1 MEITEVNI
9 SLRDEERLK
18 GFANIILDN
27 IFVIRG
33 LKIIRGENRY
43 FVSMPSRR
51 RGDGIFIDIAHPIKN
66 EFRQYMEKM
75 VLDRY
80 WQVLIHAQENGYWG
94 APVDRSGLHIEDCD

>member
-18 GFANIILDN
+18 GFANIIFDN
-27 IFVIRG
+27 LFVIRG

-51 RGDGIFIDIAHPIKN
+51 RGDGIFIDIAHPIRN
-66 EFRQYMEKM
+66 EFREYMEKM
-75 VLDRY
+75 VLDQY
-80 WQVLIHAQENGYWG
+80 WQVLTHAQENGFLS
-94 APVDRSGLHIEDCD
+94 APVDQSDLHVEDFD